1 MFVAISCEL
10 SNDDH
15 ILAIELLMKE
25 YGFTEVMKNLYESV
39 KLKETVLSR
48 LKRDI
53 DRRTDSFDIVRMY
66 QYPLE
71 GTLIITTLRDKHWKR
86 TVIKIE

>member
-15 ILAIELLMKE
+15 ILAINILMKE
-25 YGFTEVMKNLYESV
+25 YGFNEVMKNHYESA
-39 KLKETVLSR
+39 KLKEEVLSR

-53 DRRTDSFDIVRMY
+53 DRRTDSFDIVRIY

-71 GTLIITTLRDKHWKR
+71 DTLVITSLMDKHWRRIVVK
-86 TVIKIE
+86 K

>member
-1 MFVAISCEL
+1 MFVAVALEL

-15 ILAIELLMKE
+15 IFAVDLLLKE
-25 YGFTEVMKNLYESV
+25 YGFTEVIKNLYESV
-39 KLKETVLSR
+39 KLKENVLSR

-53 DRRTDSFDIVRMY
+53 DRRTDAFDIVRIY

-71 GTLIITTLRDKHWKR
+71 DTLVITTLKDKHWKR
-86 TVIKIE
+86 IVVNK

>member
-1 MFVAISCEL
+1 MFVAVALEL

-15 ILAIELLMKE
+15 IFAVDLLLQE
-25 YGFTEVMKNLYESV
+25 YGFTEVIKNHYESV
-39 KLKETVLSR
+39 KLKENVLSR

-53 DRRTDSFDIVRMY
+53 DRRTDAFDIVRIY

-71 GTLIITTLRDKHWKR
+71 DTFVITTLKDKHWKR
-86 TVIKIE
+86 TVVNK

>member
-1 MFVAISCEL
+1 MFVAVACEL

-15 ILAIELLMKE
+15 LFAVDLLLKE

-39 KLKETVLSR
+39 KLKEKVLSR
-48 LKRDI
+48 LKRDL
-53 DRRTDSFDIVRMY
+53 DRRTDAFDIIRIY

-71 GTLIITTLRDKHWKR
+71 DTLVITTLRDKHWKR
-86 TVIKIE
+86 IVVRK

>member
-1 MFVAISCEL
+1 MFVSICCEL

-15 ILAIELLMKE
+15 AMAINLLMKE
-25 YGFTEVMKNLYESV
+25 YGFTEVVKNLFESV
-39 KLKETVLSR
+39 KLKEEVLSR

-53 DRRTDSFDIVRMY
+53 DRRTDSFDIVRIY

-71 GTLIITTLRDKHWKR
+71 DTLVITTLRDKHWKR
-86 TVIKIE
+86 TVVRK

>member
-10 SNDDH
+10 ANDDH
-15 ILAIELLMKE
+15 VLAIQLLMKE
-25 YGFTEVMKNLYESV
+25 YGFTEVVKNLFESV
-39 KLKETVLSR
+39 KLKEEVLSR

-53 DRRTDSFDIVRMY
+53 DRRTDSFDVVRMY

-71 GTLIITTLRDKHWKR
+71 ETLVITTLRDKHWKR
-86 TVIKIE
+86 TVVKKR